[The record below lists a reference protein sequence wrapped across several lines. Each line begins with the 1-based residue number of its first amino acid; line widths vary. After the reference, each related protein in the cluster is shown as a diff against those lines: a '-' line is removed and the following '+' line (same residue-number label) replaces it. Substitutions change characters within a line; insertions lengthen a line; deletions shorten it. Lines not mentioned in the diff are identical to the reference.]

1 MAQLTK
7 RGMSKE
13 DKRKEAYEL
22 FQADYW
28 SVEEVCD
35 MVGLLKAEVIE
46 VLEELMSSPKNEV
59 LMDTSVKDDNAPK
72 RWKININ
79 ALL

>member
-13 DKRKEAYEL
+13 EKRKEAYEL

>member
-1 MAQLTK
+1 
-7 RGMSKE
+7 MSKE

>member
-35 MVGLLKAEVIE
+35 MVGLLKAEDIE